1 MGNFDTSWLESLI
14 TTSANAYSSVK
25 SADALK
31 SQYAFNDNGEF
42 PVNMQTPSAGN
53 STGALLLI
61 GGAVVLFMLLKD

>member
-1 MGNFDTSWLESLI
+1 MGGFDTSWLESLI
-14 TTSANAYSSVK
+14 TTSANAYSTVK

-31 SQYAFNDNGEF
+31 NQYAFNDNGEF

-53 STGALLLI
+53 GTGTLLLI